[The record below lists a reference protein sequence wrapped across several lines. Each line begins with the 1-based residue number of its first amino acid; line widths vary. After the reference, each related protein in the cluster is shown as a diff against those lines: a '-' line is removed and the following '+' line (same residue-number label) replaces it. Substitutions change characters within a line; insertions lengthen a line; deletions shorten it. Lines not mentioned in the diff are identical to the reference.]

1 MKIGSLFSGIGG
13 LELGLERAI
22 PGAEVVWQVEKDEYA
37 RRVLAKHWPEA
48 RRFEDVRKVGRSNL
62 APVGLV
68 CGGFPCQD
76 LSYCGKGAGL
86 DGERSGLWSEFA
98 RIIGEMAP
106 LGLRY
111 VVLENVP
118 ALLTRGM
125 GRILTDLLATGWLH
139 GCAWDCIPAS
149 SIGAPHQRDRWFFVG
164 WHRATLGAIPDAG
177 GKYGDRWGGAER
189 RSSRNRKFILHG
201 AERPMAAAVRPGL
214 ERWGEKLG
222 ETGTKRQ
229 VEARFGSES
238 TGSNWWATLS
248 DVGRGLDGVPAGMDG
263 AIAPWEVGIPR
274 TCGKI
279 PDRSARLRCLGNAVV
294 PQVAELVGRV
304 VAELERAI

>member
-164 WHRATLGAIPDAG
+164 WHRATLGAIPDA
-177 GKYGDRWGGAER
+177 
-189 RSSRNRKFILHG
+189 
-201 AERPMAAAVRPGL
+201 VRPGL